1 MIPYIRILINKCGKN
16 NRNRKSSLLGKIAIV
31 IIVAGEIIDKY

>member
-1 MIPYIRILINKCGKN
+1 MIPSIRILINKCGKN
-16 NRNRKSSLLGKIAIV
+16 NINRKSSLLGKIAIV